1 LGYDA
6 IQIIMVLTL
15 LMERA
20 KGVEPSTFSL
30 ATRRS
35 TTELCPHFFN
45 SFLNVR
51 VNNTN
56 NTSTLSI
63 YLIIKPRTK
72 QDSYVST
79 VSRLIQ
85 NRDPKACFW
94 KSKLNV

>member
-1 LGYDA
+1 
-6 IQIIMVLTL
+6 
-15 LMERA
+15 MERA

-35 TTELCPHFFN
+35 TTELCPQFVN

-56 NTSTLSI
+56 STSTLDI
-63 YLIIKPRTK
+63 YLIIKLITK
-72 QDSYVST
+72 QDSYGPT

-85 NRDPKACFW
+85 LFYLLYKI
-94 KSKLNV
+94 